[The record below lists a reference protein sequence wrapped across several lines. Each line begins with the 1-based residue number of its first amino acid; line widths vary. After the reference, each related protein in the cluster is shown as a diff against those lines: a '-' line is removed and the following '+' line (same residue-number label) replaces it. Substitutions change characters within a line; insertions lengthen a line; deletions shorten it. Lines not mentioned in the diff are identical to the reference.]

1 MWPFMF
7 LVYLVFLLMFTP
19 VHAQD
24 PTASKA
30 QQNIFAEK
38 EQALRAPEMRLREAM
53 EELKAL
59 EDAIRVT
66 ETSLTLQQDQLQQR
80 GEEWRRRQQMMFQDP
95 AISDE
100 AERQDMS
107 PTSVIRTNLP
117 LGTELCPR
125 RFV

>member
-7 LVYLVFLLMFTP
+7 LVYLVFLLAFTP

-24 PTASKA
+24 PTASKV
-30 QQNIFAEK
+30 QKIFVEK
-38 EQALRAPEMRLREAM
+38 EQALRAQEMRLREAM

-59 EDAIRVT
+59 EGALRVT

-100 AERQDMS
+100 AERQAYARALQAS
-107 PTSVIRTNLP
+107 QESQ
-117 LGTELCPR
+117 
-125 RFV
+125 